1 MSRQTGEASERG
13 TDRGR
18 GVIEGAFAL
27 LEALRRCGGEAGL
40 TEIAAVCAL
49 PKGSAH
55 RLLEQL
61 LLVGA
66 VERRGSRYRV
76 GSQLYCLGQAWE
88 PHPGLRVAARH
99 PLHRLRAAT
108 GASALL
114 TVLHDGRALTVA
126 SVPGE
131 AEPLVPVRNG
141 MSFLLDTAAGQV
153 LSAEK
158 RRPAAG
164 SGGRL
169 PGAVLERGEVVDGV
183 CCAALPVRGRDERTV
198 AAITVMTL
206 SAQKLQRAAREAA
219 QAGAAVTAALAR
231 AGVSSPRL
239 PPVLHY

>member
-1 MSRQTGEASERG
+1 MSRDGGGERERG
-13 TDRGR
+13 TNRGR
-18 GVIEGAFAL
+18 GVTEGAFAL
-27 LEALRRCGGEAGL
+27 LDALRRCGGEAGL
-40 TEIAAVCAL
+40 TDIAAACAL

-76 GSQLYCLGQAWE
+76 GSQLYRLGQVWE

-99 PLHRLRAAT
+99 PLHRLRAVT

-131 AEPLVPVRNG
+131 VEPLVPVRNG

-153 LSAEK
+153 LSA
-158 RRPAAG
+158 RGGAG

-169 PGAVLERGEVVDGV
+169 AGAVLECSEVMDGV
-183 CCAALPVRGRDERTV
+183 CCAALPVRGRDERTI
-198 AAITVMTL
+198 AAIAVMTL
-206 SAQKLQRAAREAA
+206 SAQGLQRAAHEAA
-219 QAGAAVTAALAR
+219 LAAAAVTAALAR
-231 AGVSSPRL
+231 AGTPSPCL

>member
-1 MSRQTGEASERG
+1 MSRHADREQERG

-27 LEALRRCGGEAGL
+27 LDALRRCGGEAGL
-40 TEIAAVCAL
+40 TEIAAACAL

-76 GSQLYCLGQAWE
+76 GSQLYRLGQAWE

-114 TVLHDGRALTVA
+114 TVLHDGQALTVA

-131 AEPLVPVRNG
+131 VEPLVPVRNG

-153 LSAEK
+153 LSD
-158 RRPAAG
+158 RGRAG

-169 PGAVLERGEVVDGV
+169 PGAVLECAEVMDGV
-183 CCAALPVRGRDERTV
+183 CCAALPVRGRDDRTV
-198 AAITVMTL
+198 AAIAVMTL
-206 SAQKLQRAAREAA
+206 SAQGLQRAPQEAA
-219 QAGAAVTAALAR
+219 RAAAAVTAALVR
-231 AGVSSPRL
+231 AGASPRL